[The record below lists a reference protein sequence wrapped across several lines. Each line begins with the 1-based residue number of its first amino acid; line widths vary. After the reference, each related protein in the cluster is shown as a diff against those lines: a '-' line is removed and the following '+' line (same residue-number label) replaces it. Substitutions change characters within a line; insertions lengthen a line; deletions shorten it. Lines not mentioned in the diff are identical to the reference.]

1 MNSKKKI
8 YFLSILLLILITLF
22 LIIGLNSKN
31 WQYALSRR
39 IPKIIAT
46 ILTGSAIAFSSM
58 VFQTITNNSI
68 LTPSVLGLD
77 SLYMFFKLLLYLSLD
92 LIT

>member
-39 IPKIIAT
+39 IPKIIAI
-46 ILTGSAIAFSSM
+46 ILTGSSIAFSSM
-58 VFQTITNNSI
+58 IFQTITNNNI
-68 LTPSVLGLD
+68 LTPSVL
-77 SLYMFFKLLLYLSLD
+77 
-92 LIT
+92 